1 MRRLIS
7 FVLVPL
13 FFDFPSQFLK
23 VLSEAAPGAAARDE
37 GESRQN
43 EADALEFVH
52 GEGFN
57 RARNGGM
64 RAI

>member
-52 GEGFN
+52 G
-57 RARNGGM
+57 
-64 RAI
+64 